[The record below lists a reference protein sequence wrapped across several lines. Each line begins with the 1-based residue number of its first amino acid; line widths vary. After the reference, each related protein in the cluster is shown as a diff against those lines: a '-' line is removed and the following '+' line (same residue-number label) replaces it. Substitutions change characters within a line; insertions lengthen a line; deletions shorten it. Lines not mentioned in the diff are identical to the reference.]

1 MSSSTTTATAA
12 EGGSPVYAL
21 GSTNNEFAVTMLND
35 DNPNDL
41 REISLEHFTEMSI
54 VFRRPDHVEIQRPA
68 LPRDVENL
76 DTNGE
81 IYHVDEEGILVQR
94 GYWEY
99 WGTVLYGD
107 GARRTSHQRQKFFV
121 K

>member
-1 MSSSTTTATAA
+1 MSSSSPTTTH
-12 EGGSPVYAL
+12 SRVPVYAL

-41 REISLEHFTEMSI
+41 REISLEHFTSMQI
-54 VFRRPDHVEIQRPA
+54 IFRRPDHVEIPREA
-68 LPRDVENL
+68 YPRDVDHL
-76 DTNGE
+76 ATNGE
-81 IYHVDEEGILVQR
+81 IYHIDTEGILVQR